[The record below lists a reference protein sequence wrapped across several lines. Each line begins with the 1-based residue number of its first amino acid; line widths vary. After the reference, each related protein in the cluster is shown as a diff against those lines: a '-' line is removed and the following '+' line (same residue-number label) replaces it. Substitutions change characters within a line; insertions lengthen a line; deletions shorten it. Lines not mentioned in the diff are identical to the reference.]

1 MSEKHSFMV
10 TEANPLLADLKL
22 SWASPVF
29 SSDDGIGS
37 MRSLHEAGDSLV
49 AVAYFDD
56 DVLSFLGSG
65 VMVAPGL
72 LLTATHVLDELRASG
87 NHPIF
92 LTFLPTGARG
102 WLAKESRNA
111 MRESK
116 FEEGEANPSD
126 LTLVSCTLNSDAL
139 ADYPLNLWTLRG
151 GLPLVGERLWAFG
164 FRHGHVEDD
173 VASVSPMVSSG
184 LVTAAFPQGRGE
196 RMPAPCIEVEMDTM
210 GGMSGGPVVDS
221 DGNVIGVVSSSFDG
235 GPSYV
240 TLIWD
245 ALNYRIGGTVPALT
259 KYQDV
264 SLLTAK
270 AMGLSR
276 IKGSIERKPWGD
288 IVFTM
293 SEDEM
298 EFMKLSSDP
307 STITTS
313 NKFLKDE
320 QLEEFIDKWGD
331 DLEHAASEAAI
342 ECLESA
348 SDSPIQRFLG
358 AVGVPLKCIK
368 TIQNFS
374 ATDFE
379 GVEDPEIYS
388 SEQLNDENIK
398 LGYYFE
404 LLSVVWGIQVLK
416 ENYHAHKMDFDSHFY
431 NQELKDEM
439 VHMEAFQRC
448 LFKAD
453 VIFNPEKEEFTDI
466 KIVWM
471 GIRIPN
477 KRVQNNTE

>member
-1 MSEKHSFMV
+1 MSEQYSFKV
-10 TEANPLLADLKL
+10 TEDNPLLADLKL
-22 SWASPVF
+22 SWASMVF

-56 DVLSFLGSG
+56 DGLSFLGSG

-72 LLTATHVLDELRASG
+72 LLTATHVLDELRALG
-87 NHPIF
+87 KYPIF

-102 WLAKESRNA
+102 WLAKESRNS
-111 MRESK
+111 MRKSK
-116 FEEGEANPSD
+116 YEEGEANPSD
-126 LTLVSCTLNSDAL
+126 LTLVSCTLNSDAV
-139 ADYPLNLWTLRG
+139 ADYPLNLGTLKV

-164 FRHGHVEDD
+164 FRHGFVEDG

-221 DGNVIGVVSSSFDG
+221 DGNVIGVVSSSIDG

-245 ALNYRIGGTVPALT
+245 ALNYRIEGTVPALM

-288 IVFTM
+288 IVFTL

-307 STITTS
+307 LAIKTS
-313 NKFLKDE
+313 NKFLKDD
-320 QLEEFIDKWGD
+320 QLEVFADKWGC
-331 DLEHAASEAAI
+331 DLEHAASETAI
-342 ECLESA
+342 ECLENA
-348 SDSPIQRFLG
+348 SDSPIQKFLG
-358 AVGVPLKCIK
+358 AVGVPLNCLK

-388 SEQLNDENIK
+388 SEQLNDGNIK

-404 LLSVVWGIQVLK
+404 LLSVVWEIQVS
-416 ENYHAHKMDFDSHFY
+416 EEDYHAHEMDFDSHFY
-431 NQELKDEM
+431 NKELKNGM
-439 VHMEAFQRC
+439 VSLEAFQRC
-448 LFKAD
+448 LFRAD
-453 VIFNPEKEEFTDI
+453 VIFNPEIEEFTDM
-466 KIVWM
+466 KFVWM
-471 GIRIPN
+471 GVRIPN
-477 KRVQNNTE
+477 KRVQKNTQ

>member
-1 MSEKHSFMV
+1 
-10 TEANPLLADLKL
+10 
-22 SWASPVF
+22 
-29 SSDDGIGS
+29 
-37 MRSLHEAGDSLV
+37 
-49 AVAYFDD
+49 
-56 DVLSFLGSG
+56 
-65 VMVAPGL
+65 MVAPGL

-139 ADYPLNLWTLRG
+139 ADYPLNLWTLRV

-276 IKGSIERKPWGD
+276 IKGSIERKPWG
-288 IVFTM
+288 I
-293 SEDEM
+293 
-298 EFMKLSSDP
+298 SS
-307 STITTS
+307 S
-313 NKFLKDE
+313 
-320 QLEEFIDKWGD
+320 
-331 DLEHAASEAAI
+331 
-342 ECLESA
+342 
-348 SDSPIQRFLG
+348 
-358 AVGVPLKCIK
+358 
-368 TIQNFS
+368 
-374 ATDFE
+374 
-379 GVEDPEIYS
+379 
-388 SEQLNDENIK
+388 
-398 LGYYFE
+398 
-404 LLSVVWGIQVLK
+404 
-416 ENYHAHKMDFDSHFY
+416 
-431 NQELKDEM
+431 
-439 VHMEAFQRC
+439 RC
-448 LFKAD
+448 LKMRW
-453 VIFNPEKEEFTDI
+453 NS
-466 KIVWM
+466 
-471 GIRIPN
+471 
-477 KRVQNNTE
+477 

>member
-1 MSEKHSFMV
+1 MSEKHSFVV
-10 TEANPLLADLKL
+10 TEDNPLLADLKL

-49 AVAYFDD
+49 AVAYFDND
-56 DVLSFLGSG
+56 GLSFLGSG
-65 VMVAPGL
+65 VMIAPGL
-72 LLTATHVLDELRASG
+72 LLTATHVLDELQALG
-87 NHPIF
+87 KHPIF
-92 LTFLPTGARG
+92 LTFLPIGARG
-102 WLAKESRNA
+102 WLAKESRNS

-139 ADYPLNLWTLRG
+139 ADYPLNLWTLRV

-164 FRHGHVEDD
+164 FRHGLVEDG

-245 ALNYRIGGTVPALT
+245 ALNYRIGGTVPALM

-270 AMGLSR
+270 ALGLSR

-298 EFMKLSSDP
+298 ELIKLSSDP
-307 STITTS
+307 SAITTS
-313 NKFLKDE
+313 NKFLKDD
-320 QLEEFIDKWGD
+320 QLEEFIDKWGC
-331 DLEHAASEAAI
+331 DLEDAASEAAI
-342 ECLESA
+342 KCLESE
-348 SDSPIQRFLG
+348 SGSRIQRFLG
-358 AVGVPLKCIK
+358 AIGIPLECLK
-368 TIQNFS
+368 TIRSFS

-388 SEQLNDENIK
+388 SEQLNNENIK

-404 LLSVVWGIQVLK
+404 LLSVIWGIQIT
-416 ENYHAHKMDFDSHFY
+416 EEDYHAHEMDFDKHFY
-431 NQELKDEM
+431 NQELKDGM

-453 VIFNPEKEEFTDI
+453 VIFNSEKKEVADI

-471 GIRIPN
+471 GIRMP
-477 KRVQNNTE
+477 KDRVKNNTE

>member
-1 MSEKHSFMV
+1 MSEQHSFMV
-10 TEANPLLADLKL
+10 TEENPLLADLKL
-22 SWASPVF
+22 SWASMVF
-29 SSDDGIGS
+29 SSDDGISS

-49 AVAYFDD
+49 AVAYLNDD
-56 DVLSFLGSG
+56 GPSFLGSG

-72 LLTATHVLDELRASG
+72 LLTATHVLDELRALG
-87 NHPIF
+87 KHPIF

-102 WLAKESRNA
+102 WLAKESRNL

-116 FEEGEANPSD
+116 YEEGEANPSD

-139 ADYPLNLWTLRG
+139 ADYPLSLGTLRV

-164 FRHGHVEDD
+164 FRHGLVEDG

-221 DGNVIGVVSSSFDG
+221 DGYVIGVVSSSFDG

-245 ALNYRIGGTVPALT
+245 ALNYRIGGTVPALM
-259 KYQDV
+259 KYQNV

-276 IKGSIERKPWGD
+276 VKGSIERKPWGD
-288 IVFTM
+288 IVFTL

-298 EFMKLSSDP
+298 ELMKLSSDP
-307 STITTS
+307 SAVKPS
-313 NKFLKDE
+313 NKFLKND
-320 QLEEFIDKWGD
+320 QLEEFIDKWGY

-348 SDSPIQRFLG
+348 SDSPIQNFLG
-358 AVGVPLKCIK
+358 AVGVPLACLK

-404 LLSVVWGIQVLK
+404 LLSVVWEIQVS
-416 ENYHAHKMDFDSHFY
+416 EEDYHAHEMDFDSHFY
-431 NQELKDEM
+431 NKELKDGM
-439 VHMEAFQRC
+439 VRMEAFQRC

-453 VIFNPEKEEFTDI
+453 VIFNPETEEFTNI
-466 KIVWM
+466 KFVWM

-477 KRVQNNTE
+477 KRVQKNAQ

>member
-1 MSEKHSFMV
+1 MSEQHTFMI

-22 SWASPVF
+22 SWTSMVF

-49 AVAYFDD
+49 AVAYLDD
-56 DVLSFLGSG
+56 ESPSFLGSG

-72 LLTATHVLDELRASG
+72 LLTATHVLDELRALEK
-87 NHPIF
+87 HPIF

-102 WLAKESRNA
+102 WLAEESRNS
-111 MRESK
+111 MRESQ
-116 FEEGEANPSD
+116 FEKGEANPSD
-126 LTLVSCTLNSDAL
+126 LALVSCTLNSDAL
-139 ADYPLNLWTLRG
+139 ADYPLNLGTLRV

-164 FRHGHVEDD
+164 FRHGFVEDRI
-173 VASVSPMVSSG
+173 ASVSPMVSSG

-245 ALNYRIGGTVPALT
+245 ALNYRIGGTVPALM

-270 AMGLSR
+270 SMGLAR

-298 EFMKLSSDP
+298 ELIKLSSDP
-307 STITTS
+307 SAITTS
-313 NKFLKDE
+313 NKFLKDD
-320 QLEEFIDKWGD
+320 QLEEFSDKWGY
-331 DLEHAASEAAI
+331 DLEHAASDAAI

-358 AVGVPLKCIK
+358 AVGVPLECLK
-368 TIQNFS
+368 TIQHFS

-416 ENYHAHKMDFDSHFY
+416 EDYYAHKMDFDSHFY
-431 NQELKDEM
+431 NQELKDRM
-439 VHMEAFQRC
+439 VYMEAFQRC

-453 VIFNPEKEEFTDI
+453 VIFTPDTEEFTNI

-477 KRVQNNTE
+477 KRVKNNTE

>member
-1 MSEKHSFMV
+1 
-10 TEANPLLADLKL
+10 
-22 SWASPVF
+22 
-29 SSDDGIGS
+29 
-37 MRSLHEAGDSLV
+37 
-49 AVAYFDD
+49 
-56 DVLSFLGSG
+56 
-65 VMVAPGL
+65 MVAPGL
-72 LLTATHVLDELRASG
+72 LLTATHVLDELRALG
-87 NHPIF
+87 KPPVF

-102 WLAKESRNA
+102 WLAKESRNS

-116 FEEGEANPSD
+116 YEDGATNPSD

-139 ADYPLNLWTLRG
+139 ADYPLNLGTLKV

-164 FRHGHVEDD
+164 FRHGLVEDG

-245 ALNYRIGGTVPALT
+245 ALNYRIEGTVPALM
-259 KYQDV
+259 KYQNV

-298 EFMKLSSDP
+298 ELMKLSSDP
-307 STITTS
+307 SANTPS
-313 NKFLKDE
+313 KKFLKDD
-320 QLEEFIDKWGD
+320 QLEEFIDKWGY
-331 DLEHAASEAAI
+331 DLENAASKAAI

-348 SDSPIQRFLG
+348 SDSPIQWFLG
-358 AVGVPLKCIK
+358 AVGVPLECLK

-379 GVEDPEIYS
+379 GVEDPEVYS
-388 SEQLNDENIK
+388 SEQLNNKNIK

-404 LLSVVWGIQVLK
+404 LLSVVWEIQVS
-416 ENYHAHKMDFDSHFY
+416 EEDYHAHEMDFDSHFCD
-431 NQELKDEM
+431 QELKDGM
-439 VHMEAFQRC
+439 VCMEAFQRC

-453 VIFNPEKEEFTDI
+453 VIFNPETEEFTDI
-466 KIVWM
+466 KFVWM

-477 KRVQNNTE
+477 KRLQNNAE

>member
-1 MSEKHSFMV
+1 MSEQYSFKV
-10 TEANPLLADLKL
+10 TEDNPLLADLKL
-22 SWASPVF
+22 SWASMVF

-56 DVLSFLGSG
+56 DGPSFIGSG

-72 LLTATHVLDELRASG
+72 LLTATHVLDELRALG
-87 NHPIF
+87 KYPIF

-102 WLAKESRNA
+102 WLAKESRNS
-111 MRESK
+111 MRKSK
-116 FEEGEANPSD
+116 YEEGEANPSD
-126 LTLVSCTLNSDAL
+126 LTLVSCTLNSDAV
-139 ADYPLNLWTLRG
+139 ADYPLNLGTLKV

-164 FRHGHVEDD
+164 FRHGFVEDG

-221 DGNVIGVVSSSFDG
+221 DGNVIGVVSSSIDG

-245 ALNYRIGGTVPALT
+245 ALNYRIEGTVPALM

-288 IVFTM
+288 IVFTL

-307 STITTS
+307 LAIKTS
-313 NKFLKDE
+313 NKFLKDD
-320 QLEEFIDKWGD
+320 QLEEFADKWGC
-331 DLEHAASEAAI
+331 DLEHAASETAI
-342 ECLESA
+342 ECLENA
-348 SDSPIQRFLG
+348 SDSPIQKFLG
-358 AVGVPLKCIK
+358 AVGVPLNCLK

-388 SEQLNDENIK
+388 SEQLNDGNIK

-404 LLSVVWGIQVLK
+404 LLSVVWEIQVS
-416 ENYHAHKMDFDSHFY
+416 EEDYHAHEMDFDSHFY
-431 NQELKDEM
+431 NKELKNGM
-439 VHMEAFQRC
+439 VSLEAFQRC
-448 LFKAD
+448 LFRAD
-453 VIFNPEKEEFTDI
+453 VIFNPEIEEFTDM
-466 KIVWM
+466 KFVWM
-471 GIRIPN
+471 GVRIPN
-477 KRVQNNTE
+477 KRVQKNTQ

>member
-10 TEANPLLADLKL
+10 TEDNPLLADLKL

-49 AVAYFDD
+49 AVAYFDND
-56 DVLSFLGSG
+56 GLSFLGSG
-65 VMVAPGL
+65 VMIAPGL
-72 LLTATHVLDELRASG
+72 LLTATHVLDELQALG
-87 NHPIF
+87 KHPIF
-92 LTFLPTGARG
+92 LTFLPIGARG
-102 WLAKESRNA
+102 WLAKESRNS

-139 ADYPLNLWTLRG
+139 ADYPLNLWTLRV

-164 FRHGHVEDD
+164 FRHGLVEDG

-245 ALNYRIGGTVPALT
+245 ALNYRIGGTVPALM

-270 AMGLSR
+270 ALGLSR

-298 EFMKLSSDP
+298 ELIKLSSDP
-307 STITTS
+307 SAVTTS
-313 NKFLKDE
+313 NKFLKDD
-320 QLEEFIDKWGD
+320 QLEEFIDKWGC
-331 DLEHAASEAAI
+331 DLEDAASEAAI
-342 ECLESA
+342 KCLESE
-348 SDSPIQRFLG
+348 SGSRIQRFLG
-358 AVGVPLKCIK
+358 AIGIPLECLK
-368 TIQNFS
+368 TIRSFS

-388 SEQLNDENIK
+388 SEQLNNENIK

-404 LLSVVWGIQVLK
+404 LLSVIWGIQIT
-416 ENYHAHKMDFDSHFY
+416 EEDYHAHEMDFDKHFY
-431 NQELKDEM
+431 NQELKDGM

-453 VIFNPEKEEFTDI
+453 VIFNSEKKEVADI

-471 GIRIPN
+471 GIRMP
-477 KRVQNNTE
+477 KDRVKNNTE

>member
-10 TEANPLLADLKL
+10 TEDNPLLADLKL

-56 DVLSFLGSG
+56 DAPSFLGSG

-72 LLTATHVLDELRASG
+72 LLTATHVLDELRALEKP
-87 NHPIF
+87 PIF

-102 WLAKESRNA
+102 WLAKESRNS

-139 ADYPLNLWTLRG
+139 ADYPLNLGTLRV

-164 FRHGHVEDD
+164 FRHAHVEDG

-221 DGNVIGVVSSSFDG
+221 DGNIIGVVSSSFDG

-245 ALNYRIGGTVPALT
+245 ALNYRIGGTVPALM

-264 SLLTAK
+264 SLLTSK
-270 AMGLSR
+270 ALGLSR

-288 IVFTM
+288 LVFTM

-298 EFMKLSSDP
+298 ELMKSSSDP
-307 STITTS
+307 STITAS
-313 NKFLKDE
+313 NKYLKDD
-320 QLEEFIDKWGD
+320 QLEEFIEKWGD

-358 AVGVPLKCIK
+358 VVGVPLECLKA
-368 TIQNFS
+368 IQNFS

-388 SEQLNDENIK
+388 SEQLNNENIK

-404 LLSVVWGIQVLK
+404 LLSVIWEIQVT
-416 ENYHAHKMDFDSHFY
+416 EEDYHAHEMDFDSHFY
-431 NQELKDEM
+431 NQDLKDGM
-439 VHMEAFQRC
+439 VSMEAFQRC

-453 VIFNPEKEEFTDI
+453 VIFNPEIEEFTDI

-471 GIRIPN
+471 GIRMSN
-477 KRVQNNTE
+477 KRIKNNTE